1 MLIQL
6 VSLRDVFPP
15 LKLSF
20 QFFKVVTQFCFNVL
34 HYVPVFSFLKIIIS
48 IF

>member
-20 QFFKVVTQFCFNVL
+20 QFFKVVTQFCFNVI
-34 HYVPVFSFLKIIIS
+34 HYVPVFSFLHVRING
-48 IF
+48 